1 MIGESLL
8 VSKCREVKP
17 STVHWNRKVNNT
29 CYDLVPVTIDE
40 ETWFQLPGSE
50 DLVGEAVI
58 IPCEDRPDGIHMEHH
73 RWLGAD
79 NREAHPQQFLRPN
92 KMTQAQFLLEP
103 PKTFYTTMNQE
114 TGASTGVDKENEA
127 RSSRYQRDLQRTL
140 LKEGILND
148 GLEIIKE
155 TTEKASKSAKDIY
168 NFTIGNIQKGL
179 RHVFFST
186 MHLLLWIS
194 LPTLVIFTLGC
205 VIYGYLKYRA
215 FRATCKL
222 SARATQSTAKAIYGL
237 AHHININNVQM
248 EDRQQRPNIR
258 RPIRQEYPE
267 VRVNAVRSSLVRAAK
282 LPHIE
287 VELQGRK
294 INALFD
300 TGAAV
305 SYLPISSVPTDIET
319 GHQPTAKAANGS
331 SLQFLGTCKAIL
343 RIGEIF
349 VPHTFLVSSDLECP
363 APLLI
368 GSDIIEKINKNG
380 HDVNFNLFRRQLT
393 IG

>member
-1 MIGESLL
+1 
-8 VSKCREVKP
+8 
-17 STVHWNRKVNNT
+17 
-29 CYDLVPVTIDE
+29 
-40 ETWFQLPGSE
+40 
-50 DLVGEAVI
+50 
-58 IPCEDRPDGIHMEHH
+58 
-73 RWLGAD
+73 
-79 NREAHPQQFLRPN
+79 
-92 KMTQAQFLLEP
+92 
-103 PKTFYTTMNQE
+103 
-114 TGASTGVDKENEA
+114 
-127 RSSRYQRDLQRTL
+127 
-140 LKEGILND
+140 
-148 GLEIIKE
+148 
-155 TTEKASKSAKDIY
+155 
-168 NFTIGNIQKGL
+168 
-179 RHVFFST
+179 
-186 MHLLLWIS
+186 
-194 LPTLVIFTLGC
+194 
-205 VIYGYLKYRA
+205 
-215 FRATCKL
+215 
-222 SARATQSTAKAIYGL
+222 
-237 AHHININNVQM
+237 M

-287 VELQGRK
+287 VELQGSK

-380 HDVNFNLFRRQLT
+380 HDVNFNLLSALFNDQGEDSKESAHEGEDSQESVQRRRRLERVKEKTLKRVQVEK
-393 IG
+393 IRKDSES